1 MSCIRIALVF
11 VSVIA
16 WISDVQA
23 RPLDPALAPGQNF
36 DLSSYRLQTLDTRLQ
51 FKEVN
56 PVGTYQDRFFFT
68 DLTTGAM
75 TFRVP
80 SGAGHTKDSKFPR
93 VELRENSSW
102 TMDSR
107 DGRQH
112 SESIVLQ
119 VLAEP
124 KTGELI
130 FAQIHGEK
138 TGGSEALKM
147 RWSHG
152 EILMGVK
159 KHYGDDEEKIS
170 LLRGLSLGNTIE
182 CHLEFIA
189 ADPFTDIAQSLS
201 DMTQCTGIGMTGEQR
216 HNFIC
221 GIAQI
226 KRMNLT
232 VRLFNR
238 GILGRIRS
246 DHQLRPGGDR
256 LRRVAQGHA
265 NAESNCASRGG

>member
-1 MSCIRIALVF
+1 MFCIRIALVF

-16 WISDVQA
+16 WIGDVQA

-68 DLTTGAM
+68 DHNTGAM

-93 VELRENSSW
+93 VELRENISW

-170 LLRGLSLGNTIE
+170 LLRGLSPGDTIE
-182 CHLEFIA
+182 CHLEFVN
-189 ADPFTDIAQSLS
+189 
-201 DMTQCTGIGMTGEQR
+201 GMLMVHIRSGNVTSTRSFGYAV
-216 HNFIC
+216 NSW
-221 GIAQI
+221 
-226 KRMNLT
+226 
-232 VRLFNR
+232 R
-238 GILGRIRS
+238 GIPLYYKVGIYSQDKDS
-246 DHQLRPGGDR
+246 DGSVGSVAVQR
-256 LRRVAQGHA
+256 LELTR
-265 NAESNCASRGG
+265 

>member
-16 WISDVQA
+16 WIGDVQA

-68 DLTTGAM
+68 DHTTGAM
-75 TFRVP
+75 TFSVP

-170 LLRGLSLGNTIE
+170 LLRGLSLGDTIE
-182 CHLEFIA
+182 CHLEFVN
-189 ADPFTDIAQSLS
+189 
-201 DMTQCTGIGMTGEQR
+201 GMLMVHIRSGNVTSTRSFGYAV
-216 HNFIC
+216 NSW
-221 GIAQI
+221 
-226 KRMNLT
+226 
-232 VRLFNR
+232 R
-238 GILGRIRS
+238 GIPLYYKVGIYSQDKDS
-246 DHQLRPGGDR
+246 DGSVGSVAVQR
-256 LRRVAQGHA
+256 L
-265 NAESNCASRGG
+265 ELSR